1 MTTKVET
8 INKTFNGRATQVHVL
23 FESNYY
29 IVSDN
34 GEETLVFRSD
44 KYGSI
49 TDWVEV
55 GGGREITHVDV
66 LSDFS
71 NYLTLVCW
79 MSKWD

>member
-1 MTTKVET
+1 
-8 INKTFNGRATQVHVL
+8 
-23 FESNYY
+23 
-29 IVSDN
+29 
-34 GEETLVFRSD
+34 VFRSD